1 MSTGILTPAPPGFP
15 ASADH
20 DGHVLSC
27 PSCGTSVAD
36 LADAYPD
43 YARQRIA
50 ELEGQVRLLTEK
62 ASSAADKLADYE
74 DELRRLKARQ
84 SSGAASDTA
93 ADETR
98 PHTANPQGRGSR
110 LSNLLSRRKS
120 SSALHAPPPPLPTT
134 TPPVPPNPPVLPP
147 IKHIDEELRETRE
160 ALDKERALRAE
171 AESKVAKQDADVE
184 ELTATLFQTANEM
197 VATERKAK
205 AKLQERVDILE
216 KRDQEKKMRLQRLE
230 GAVQRIDRIHGLL
243 AS

>member
-1 MSTGILTPAPPGFP
+1 MSTGILTTAPAGFP
-15 ASADH
+15 ASANH
-20 DGHVLSC
+20 NHALSC

-84 SSGAASDTA
+84 SSGTASDA
-93 ADETR
+93 ADDPR
-98 PHTANPQGRGSR
+98 PHTANSQVRGSR

-120 SSALHAPPPPLPTT
+120 SSALHAQPPPLPTT
-134 TPPVPPNPPVLPP
+134 APPVPPNPPVLPP

-160 ALDKERALRAE
+160 ALEKERALRAE
-171 AESKVAKQDADVE
+171 AESKIARQDADVE
-184 ELTATLFQTANEM
+184 ELTASLFQTANEM

-216 KRDQEKKMRLQRLE
+216 KRDQEKKVRLQRLE

>member
-1 MSTGILTPAPPGFP
+1 MSTAIITAAPPGFP
-15 ASADH
+15 APANQNARA
-20 DGHVLSC
+20 LSC
-27 PSCGTSVAD
+27 PSCGASVAD

-50 ELEGQVRLLTEK
+50 DLEAQVGLLTEK

-74 DELRRLKARQ
+74 DKLRRLKARQ
-84 SSGAASDTA
+84 SSGAASDP
-93 ADETR
+93 ADDTR
-98 PHTANPQGRGSR
+98 PHTANSQGRGSR

-120 SSALHAPPPPLPTT
+120 SSALHAPPPPLPII

-160 ALDKERALRAE
+160 ALEKERAVRAE
-171 AESKVAKQDADVE
+171 AESKIARQDADVE
-184 ELTATLFQTANEM
+184 ELTASLFQTANEM

-216 KRDQEKKMRLQRLE
+216 KRDQDKKLRLQRLE
-230 GAVQRIDRIHGLL
+230 GAVQRIDRIHALL
-243 AS
+243 AT

>member
-1 MSTGILTPAPPGFP
+1 MSTGILTTAPAGFP
-15 ASADH
+15 ASANH
-20 DGHVLSC
+20 NHALSC

-84 SSGAASDTA
+84 SSGAASDA

-98 PHTANPQGRGSR
+98 PHTANSQGRGSR

-134 TPPVPPNPPVLPP
+134 APPVPPNPP
-147 IKHIDEELRETRE
+147 TRE
-160 ALDKERALRAE
+160 ALERERALRTE
-171 AESKVAKQDADVE
+171 AESKIAKQDADVE
-184 ELTATLFQTANEM
+184 ELTASLFQTANEM

-216 KRDQEKKMRLQRLE
+216 KRDQEKKVRLQRLE

-243 AS
+243 A

>member
-1 MSTGILTPAPPGFP
+1 MSTGIVTTASPAYPTPANHNHGP
-15 ASADH
+15 A
-20 DGHVLSC
+20 C

-36 LADAYPD
+36 LADAYPGH
-43 YARQRIA
+43 AQQRIA
-50 ELEGQVRLLTEK
+50 DLEGQVRLLTEK

-84 SSGAASDTA
+84 SSGAASDA
-93 ADETR
+93 ADEAR
-98 PHTANPQGRGSR
+98 PHTANSQGRGSR

-147 IKHIDEELRETRE
+147 IKHIDEELRETRS
-160 ALDKERALRAE
+160 ALDKERALREEAE
-171 AESKVAKQDADVE
+171 AKIAKQDADVE
-184 ELTATLFQTANEM
+184 ELTASLFQTANEM
-197 VATERKAK
+197 VANERRAK

-216 KRDQEKKMRLQRLE
+216 KRDQEKKIRLQRLE